1 MFKLIRKTEAFIDI
15 SNLAL
20 GGFLFLSP
28 WIFGFTSDLGWHTS
42 WIAGTAITIIAIFSI
57 GDLFAFGT
65 IPSFIETEEWLN
77 LAIGLWLAACPWIL
91 RFHGDTVA
99 MQVHLAVGLVIAA
112 PLVRV
117 SWLAYRWWRWGDRR
131 FASVAASLLLVVGTG
146 TAIAVLTR

>member
-1 MFKLIRKTEAFIDI
+1 MSNPNRKTEAFIDI

-20 GGFLFLSP
+20 GVFLFLSP

-42 WIAGTAITIIAIFSI
+42 WMAGTAISVIAIFSI
-57 GDLFAFGT
+57 GDLFASVT

-91 RFHGDTVA
+91 RFHGDPVA

-112 PLVRV
+112 
-117 SWLAYRWWRWGDRR
+117 
-131 FASVAASLLLVVGTG
+131 
-146 TAIAVLTR
+146 IAVVELWVMHHTPPHERA

>member
-1 MFKLIRKTEAFIDI
+1 VFKLIRKTEAFTDI

-42 WIAGTAITIIAIFSI
+42 WIAGTAITIVAIFSI
-57 GDLFAFGT
+57 GDLFASVT

-91 RFHGDTVA
+91 GFHGDTMA
-99 MQVHLAVGLVIAA
+99 MQVHLAVGL
-112 PLVRV
+112 LV
-117 SWLAYRWWRWGDRR
+117 A
-131 FASVAASLLLVVGTG
+131 
-146 TAIAVLTR
+146 AIAVVELWVIHHAPPHERA

>member
-1 MFKLIRKTEAFIDI
+1 MFRLSRKTEAFIDI

-42 WIAGTAITIIAIFSI
+42 WIAGTAIGIIAILSI
-57 GDLFAFGT
+57 GDLFTSVT

-91 RFHGDTVA
+91 GFHGDTVA
-99 MQVHLAVGLVIAA
+99 MQVHLAVGLVI
-112 PLVRV
+112 V
-117 SWLAYRWWRWGDRR
+117 
-131 FASVAASLLLVVGTG
+131 
-146 TAIAVLTR
+146 AIAVVELWVTHHAPPHERA

>member
-1 MFKLIRKTEAFIDI
+1 MFKPIRKTEAFVDI

-42 WIAGTAITIIAIFSI
+42 WIAGTAITIIALFSI

-99 MQVHLAVGLVIAA
+99 MQVHLAVGLVIA
-112 PLVRV
+112 
-117 SWLAYRWWRWGDRR
+117 
-131 FASVAASLLLVVGTG
+131 T
-146 TAIAVLTR
+146 IAVVELWVMHHTPPHEKA

>member
-28 WIFGFTSDLGWHTS
+28 WTSDLGWHTS

-65 IPSFIETEEWLN
+65 IPSFIETEEWLK

-91 RFHGDTVA
+91 GFHGDTVA

-112 PLVRV
+112 
-117 SWLAYRWWRWGDRR
+117 
-131 FASVAASLLLVVGTG
+131 
-146 TAIAVLTR
+146 IAVVELWVMNHAPPHERA